1 MFKGMG
7 LQPGFLI
14 GCLTA
19 AETIAV
25 PYQGV
30 SMALAR
36 LDAALRCML
45 VMAGGQRQRC
55 VLPCGEL
62 QMDGAVLV
70 VSAADGPMPQ
80 TREHILLAKQVGVP
94 SLVVFLNKCDT
105 VEDPELLDLV
115 EMEVRELLS
124 FYKYPGDD
132 IPIIRGSALCAMKG
146 EKPEL
151 GRESILKLMRAV
163 DTYIPL
169 PQRSLD
175 LPFSMS
181 IEDTFSIAGRGTV
194 ATGRIEKGIIKP
206 GDDIELV
213 GLKPTIKTTVTGVEM
228 FKKSLSQ
235 GQAGENVGLLLRGL
249 KREDIVRGQVA
260 CKPGSVKTYKKFE
273 AEIYALTKEEGGR
286 HSPFTSTY
294 SPQFFFRTADVV
306 GRVTL
311 QGVQMVMPGDNF
323 RATIELQL
331 PVGMDAGLRFAIR
344 DSARTVGA
352 GVVSKVIE

>member
-1 MFKGMG
+1 
-7 LQPGFLI
+7 
-14 GCLTA
+14 
-19 AETIAV
+19 
-25 PYQGV
+25 
-30 SMALAR
+30 
-36 LDAALRCML
+36 
-45 VMAGGQRQRC
+45 
-55 VLPCGEL
+55 
-62 QMDGAVLV
+62 
-70 VSAADGPMPQ
+70 
-80 TREHILLAKQVGVP
+80 
-94 SLVVFLNKCDT
+94 
-105 VEDPELLDLV
+105 
-115 EMEVRELLS
+115 MEVRELLS

-235 GQAGENVGLLLRGL
+235 
-249 KREDIVRGQVA
+249 
-260 CKPGSVKTYKKFE
+260 KFE